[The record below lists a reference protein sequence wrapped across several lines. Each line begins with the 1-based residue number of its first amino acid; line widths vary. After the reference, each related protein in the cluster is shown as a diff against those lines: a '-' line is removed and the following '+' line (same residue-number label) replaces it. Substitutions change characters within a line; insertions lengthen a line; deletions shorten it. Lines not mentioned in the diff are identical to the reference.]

1 MTYEIRDSRG
11 FFLASAA
18 TKEEAE
24 KIVRHWQSLAVACSY
39 KEKKGS
45 KK

>member
-11 FFLASAA
+11 FFLASA
-18 TKEEAE
+18 TTEDEAK
-24 KIVRHWQSLAVACSY
+24 KIVQHWQSLAVACSY
-39 KEKKGS
+39 KEKKGP